1 MRFCKRKRDEVFQ
14 EVAESNMPGVEAD
27 MESDCT
33 PVNAD
38 MSDSPSMRSLFG
50 RLVCHST

>member
-1 MRFCKRKRDEVFQ
+1 MSD
-14 EVAESNMPGVEAD
+14 VEAD

-38 MSDSPSMRSLFG
+38 MSDSSSMRCFLENYTEPFAILQYSNHGSNLNTIRCF
-50 RLVCHST
+50 